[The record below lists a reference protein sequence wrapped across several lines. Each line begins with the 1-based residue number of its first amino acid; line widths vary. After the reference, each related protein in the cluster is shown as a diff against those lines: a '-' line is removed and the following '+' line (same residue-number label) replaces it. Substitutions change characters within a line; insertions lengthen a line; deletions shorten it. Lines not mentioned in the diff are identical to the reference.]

1 MIELTLEELAL
12 WLLGVPLLGIGLAV
26 FLAYLNRRSRI
37 RLRKREIVTCRVC
50 GHVYKDKTKER
61 HSLCPECGRAN
72 ERGLPRRLA

>member
-12 WLLGVPLLGIGLAV
+12 WLLGVPLLGIGFVV
-26 FLAYLNRRSRI
+26 FLAHLNRRGRI

-61 HSLCPECGRAN
+61 HPLCPECGRAN
-72 ERGLPRRLA
+72 DRGASRRLG